1 MSTRE
6 LQEQL
11 TTLRGQL
18 EQNPPLSPEERDHL
32 RDLIQQIDAEIAV
45 ETATTTDNNLA
56 HGVNLT
62 VERFEIDH
70 PRLATTLRNIALA
83 LANMGI

>member
-18 EQNPPLSPEERDHL
+18 EQNPPLSPEEREHL

-45 ETATTTDNNLA
+45 ETATTGSNLA

>member
-1 MSTRE
+1 MSARE

-11 TTLRGQL
+11 NTLREQL
-18 EQNPPLSPEERDHL
+18 EQNPPLSLEERNHL
-32 RDLIQQIDAEIAV
+32 KDLIQQIDAEIEL
-45 ETATTTDNNLA
+45 ETATRDTNLA
-56 HGVNLT
+56 HGVHLT

-70 PRLATTLRNIALA
+70 PGLAATLRNIALA